1 MNNLKIW
8 VRLTAAIW
16 FVLVI
21 VWTGMIHWQANV
33 SRETSIRQAG
43 DFAKSIHEM
52 TMAGLTGMMITGTI
66 GQREVFLDQIKQLSV
81 IKDLHVAR
89 SDAVVKIYGPDSK
102 SARPLDALERQVM
115 KDAKPYAAIDN
126 EGGIPTLRVITPTQA
141 STNYLGKD
149 CISCHQAPEGT
160 VLGVVSMRVSLESV
174 ERDVA
179 DFRLKIALAA
189 AGVSLLLLFVI
200 YKFTRHFVTRPLDE
214 LSCSLTEITRGDGDL
229 TRRLEVR
236 GSDEIG
242 QTARRFNEMMEN
254 FCRLIQQIR
263 DSATQLSSASQDL
276 SASAQRVA
284 TGSAIQSERSAQASS
299 AVENMVNS
307 IDSISQSTGLV
318 HQQSQESLKRASE
331 GNRVL
336 EQLSSEMGDAEQAV
350 KLMSSSIT
358 DFVKNTEAITVIAQ
372 DVKGIAE
379 QTNLLALNAAIEA
392 ARAGEAG
399 RGFAV
404 VADEVR
410 KLAEQ
415 SAHSASRIGTI
426 TGTLAAQSVKVR
438 EAIDEGLG
446 HFASSQKAV
455 SGVADVLQSEHGS
468 VLEVGR
474 GLDAIASATD
484 EQRRVSHEVF
494 ENIEAISGRAEQN
507 NAAITQTAA
516 AAQSLNTLAQA
527 LQAIVRRFKI

>member
-1 MNNLKIW
+1 MSNLKIW

-21 VWTGMIHWQANV
+21 VWTGMIHWQTEV

-89 SDAVVKIYGPDSK
+89 SDAVVKIFGPDAK
-102 SARPLDALERQVM
+102 STRVLDGLEQQVM
-115 KDAKPYAAIDN
+115 KEAKPYAAIDRSD
-126 EGGIPTLRVITPTQA
+126 GIPTLRVITPTLA
-141 STNYLGKD
+141 ARNYLGKD
-149 CISCHQAPEGT
+149 CTSCHQVQEGT
-160 VLGVVSMRVSLESV
+160 VLGIVSMKVSLESV

-200 YKFTRHFVTRPLDE
+200 YKFTRHFVTRPLDD
-214 LSCSLTEITRGDGDL
+214 LSGSLSEMASGEGDL
-229 TRRLEVR
+229 TRRLKVL
-236 GSDEIG
+236 GQDEIG
-242 QTARRFNEMMEN
+242 QTAHSFNQMMEN
-254 FCRLIQQIR
+254 FRQLIQQIR
-263 DSATQLSSASQDL
+263 DSATAVSSQSQAL

-284 TGSAIQSERSAQASS
+284 SGSVLQSERSVQAAS
-299 AVENMVNS
+299 AVDDMVKR
-307 IDSISQSTGLV
+307 IDSISHSTELV
-318 HQQSQESLKRASE
+318 HRQSQDTLQRAEE

-336 EQLSSEMGDAEQAV
+336 EQLGSEMGNAEQAV
-350 KLMSSSIT
+350 KRMSSSIS
-358 DFVKNTEAITVIAQ
+358 DFVKNAEAINIIAQ
-372 DVKGIAE
+372 EVKAIAE

-415 SAHSASRIGTI
+415 SAHSASRIGSI
-426 TGTLAAQSVKVR
+426 TATLARQSIDVR
-438 EAIDEGLG
+438 QAIDAGLA
-446 HFASSQKAV
+446 HIASSQGAV
-455 SGVADVLQSEHGS
+455 VGVAGVLRAEHGS
-468 VLEVGR
+468 VLAVGR

-484 EQRRVSHEVF
+484 AQRRVSHQVF
-494 ENIEAISGRAEQN
+494 ENIEAISGMAEQN
-507 NAAITQTAA
+507 GAAISQTAN
-516 AAQSLNTLAQA
+516 AAQSLDALAQA
-527 LQAIVRRFKI
+527 LQTMVRRFKT